1 MFMKISH
8 SIYKRIHKVL
18 QRIQLEEY
26 HSLWAAAISIFFS
39 LFLSGLLRAAAKIAA
54 YTDSRNIDSAER
66 LILEI
71 IKVLEYKKTAIS
83 MRHDAPPS
91 DVNKE
96 LNSSEFSSSIIEE
109 QPRSK
114 KIKRSSSIA
123 YKMNRILSNSRSKK
137 GQNEPIH
144 LKGTASIKQQN

>member
-1 MFMKISH
+1 M
-8 SIYKRIHKVL
+8 L
-18 QRIQLEEY
+18 ERIQLEEY

-39 LFLSGLLRAAAKIAA
+39 MLLSGLLRAAAKIAA

-83 MRHDAPPS
+83 MRHEAPAS

-96 LNSSEFSSSIIEE
+96 LNSSEFSNSIIE
-109 QPRSK
+109 
-114 KIKRSSSIA
+114 
-123 YKMNRILSNSRSKK
+123 
-137 GQNEPIH
+137 
-144 LKGTASIKQQN
+144 